1 MYLGLLNTFEETEHD
16 ECERT
21 EGSLQGHLP
30 LHELQVRR
38 RLPLQ
43 QLKPSSSR
51 SAGRPEPGFRPAFDF
66 HAMVIAASGI
76 INRLVRASIDRRIY
90 ARSLQ
95 PACGLAMPVASG
107 RWALGEWARPEPIQG
122 G

>member
-1 MYLGLLNTFEETEHD
+1 VYLGLLNTFEETEHD

-43 QLKPSSSR
+43 QLSR
-51 SAGRPEPGFRPAFDF
+51 AAPAQQAGRNQRVPACSCFSGEGDCSVRHHESSGPG
-66 HAMVIAASGI
+66 
-76 INRLVRASIDRRIY
+76 IDRPQNLRSFVATSVRIGD
-90 ARSLQ
+90 A
-95 PACGLAMPVASG
+95 
-107 RWALGEWARPEPIQG
+107 G
-122 G
+122 GVWEVGPG